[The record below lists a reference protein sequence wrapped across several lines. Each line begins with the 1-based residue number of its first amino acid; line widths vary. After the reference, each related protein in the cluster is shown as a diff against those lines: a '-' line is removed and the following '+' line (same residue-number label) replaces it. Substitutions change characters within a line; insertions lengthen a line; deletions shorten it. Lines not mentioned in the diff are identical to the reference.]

1 MGWWSD
7 ASRGAAFEFGARHYR
22 AFGIF
27 HALRWVLARI
37 GWLLGGLAVLV
48 SLSALVWFVL
58 RPLANDVSISWPP
71 VLRLAAAAVAVV
83 VAAHFVWERVGYRAE
98 ARRAF
103 TGREFSSITVVGI
116 VAVVAMAGASFFIG

>member
-1 MGWWSD
+1 MGWWND

-37 GWLLGGLAVLV
+37 GWLLGGLAILAG
-48 SLSALVWFVL
+48 LAALTWFVL
-58 RPLANDVSISWPP
+58 QPLADDISISWPL

-83 VAAHFVWERVGYRAE
+83 VAAHFIWERVGYRAE

-103 TGREFSSITVVGI
+103 TGREFSSITVIGI
-116 VAVVAMAGASFFIG
+116 VAVVAMAGASFFLG